1 MTDVQAHLTD
11 IITKHREEL
20 NEEGICICGWHQRG
34 NDPNYPAHV
43 AAVLLA
49 EFDVLPKGE
58 LTEERAEFIQT
69 NNWPPILIAQHQI
82 VARIGASTVRCLCG
96 REFDGAWL
104 WAEHVARQLAWKQQ
118 P

>member
-1 MTDVQAHLTD
+1 MNDAQAHLTN
-11 IITKHREEL
+11 ILAEHRFIPGDL
-20 NEEGICICGWHQRG
+20 LDGCRCGWEGVMLAAH
-34 NDPNYPAHV
+34 DKHV

-69 NNWPPILIAQHQI
+69 NNWPPILTGQHALKPPKQ
-82 VARIGASTVRCLCG
+82 VPYARLVSG
-96 REFDGAWL
+96 
-104 WAEHVARQLAWKQQ
+104 WKQQ